1 MITPPIPSSTLLPS
15 LPPGT
20 GGKASKG
27 KGLKMLGLDAAAA
40 TTDGGF
46 DFSLASGPSRK
57 TREMFLSALV
67 QEDLGGS
74 SDVWKSMKT
83 RGASCISSLYL
94 LLPCNAPPPS
104 SACYCLHLLIPLY
117 VNSFPPPV
125 DNDHSFVVE
134 VV

>member
-1 MITPPIPSSTLLPS
+1 
-15 LPPGT
+15 
-20 GGKASKG
+20 
-27 KGLKMLGLDAAAA
+27 MLGLDAAAA

-83 RGASCISSLYL
+83 RGT
-94 LLPCNAPPPS
+94 LLPFLPS
-104 SACYCLHLLIPLY
+104 
-117 VNSFPPPV
+117 VTVPV
-125 DNDHSFVVE
+125 C
-134 VV
+134 